1 MYTREQNLEGE
12 VNNQQIQSNKE
23 DTPRGNLNSKYLRL
37 TPAEW
42 NILIFLFVVIVF
54 KTCKAQLILQSYG
67 ASKRTWSVSPE

>member
-42 NILIFLFVVIVF
+42 NILILFI
-54 KTCKAQLILQSYG
+54 CSYC
-67 ASKRTWSVSPE
+67 VQNL